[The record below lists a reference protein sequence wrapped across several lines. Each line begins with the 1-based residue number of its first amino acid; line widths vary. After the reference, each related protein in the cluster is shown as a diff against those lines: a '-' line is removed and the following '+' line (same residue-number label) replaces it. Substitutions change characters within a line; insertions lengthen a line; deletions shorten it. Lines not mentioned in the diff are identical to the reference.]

1 MHASLKSFFD
11 KYVGVAIAN
20 IIFNYWPRNKLAF
33 VYSVIIR
40 RTNYYTVETVWKSKR
55 KIVLERET
63 AIHIIHKC
71 MAPSLSCC
79 GTSKIIIQ
87 FISTSTFV
95 VERES
100 HLHNLDLVDLEIVFY
115 FMPSQ
120 LSFFL
125 YKGTFLCKHFPFLIR
140 HPSSLVKIWSVIE
153 ERKIIL

>member
-1 MHASLKSFFD
+1 MH
-11 KYVGVAIAN
+11 G
-20 IIFNYWPRNKLAF
+20 
-33 VYSVIIR
+33 
-40 RTNYYTVETVWKSKR
+40 
-55 KIVLERET
+55 
-63 AIHIIHKC
+63 
-71 MAPSLSCC
+71 PSLSCC

-140 HPSSLVKIWSVIE
+140 HPQCKLVKPCKYLVGDRGKKYYI
-153 ERKIIL
+153 